1 MESPIVT
8 LTTDWG
14 YRDYFAGMVKGRL
27 YSTIPNVR
35 VVDIT
40 HGLEPFLLARSIHVV
55 RYACMGFPAGTVHI
69 IDTTA
74 PHNDSN
80 PFIVVEHNSQ
90 YYICMDNGL
99 PCAVFGGDA
108 SRAVIVAAEA
118 YAATDS
124 HTFAAY
130 DIYCPL
136 AEILARGGRL
146 EDIGSPL
153 EKFCPYT
160 PNLPVYAK
168 DKDHLPQY
176 GKDALKLSVAY
187 IDDYGNATLN
197 ITYKEFERIR
207 AERPFEML
215 IRENSLTEVVPN
227 YSFAKKAGN
236 GRGALLLTVSAT
248 GHLQL
253 AMRLY
258 SAQQYFG
265 LREQDSITVLFP
277 TIQPPITP

>member
-1 MESPIVT
+1 MNNYKT
-8 LTTDWG
+8 LML
-14 YRDYFAGMVKGRL
+14 RA
-27 YSTIPNVR
+27 YSRNQQL
-35 VVDIT
+35 
-40 HGLEPFLLARSIHVV
+40 G
-55 RYACMGFPAGTVHI
+55 
-69 IDTTA
+69 
-74 PHNDSN
+74 
-80 PFIVVEHNSQ
+80 
-90 YYICMDNGL
+90 
-99 PCAVFGGDA
+99 
-108 SRAVIVAAEA
+108 
-118 YAATDS
+118 
-124 HTFAAY
+124 
-130 DIYCPL
+130 
-136 AEILARGGRL
+136 
-146 EDIGSPL
+146 
-153 EKFCPYT
+153 
-160 PNLPVYAK
+160 NLPRPVA
-168 DKDHLPQY
+168 PNEEFY
-176 GKDALKLSVAY
+176 GWFYSSNGDPMAY